1 MVIEVEKGIRMGEG
15 YSPIFKKHN
24 ELIEILQDMMLK
36 EVGYTGVGSNC
47 RMVFSPYGD
56 AEDIGLFTIYNTLV
70 FETGKPDM
78 LRLTYIRVDSSDE
91 NDRLEISCEL
101 PDDFTPE
108 ITAGAI
114 FDTWTQKSR
123 SNIKVIEK

>member
-1 MVIEVEKGIRMGEG
+1 MVIEVEKGNIMGEG
-15 YSPIFKKHN
+15 YTPVFKKRT
-24 ELIEILQDMMLK
+24 ELVEILKTMMLD
-36 EVGYTGVGSNC
+36 ELGYTGVGNEC

-56 AEDIGLFTIYNTLV
+56 AKDIGIFTLSASCVFKYGEPDKVDLV
-70 FETGKPDM
+70 YT
-78 LRLTYIRVDSSDE
+78 RVDNE
-91 NDRLEISCEL
+91 NNRLEISCEL

-123 SNIKVIEK
+123 SNIKIVK

>member
-1 MVIEVEKGIRMGEG
+1 MGEG

-36 EVGYTGVGSNC
+36 EVGYAGVGSNY

-78 LRLTYIRVDSSDE
+78 LRLRYIRVDKE
-91 NDRLEISCEL
+91 NNRLELECEL
-101 PDDFTPE
+101 PDDFDPE
-108 ITAGAI
+108 VTAGAI

-123 SNIKVIEK
+123 SNIKIVK

>member
-1 MVIEVEKGIRMGEG
+1 MGEG
-15 YSPIFKKHN
+15 YTPVFKKRT
-24 ELIEILQDMMLK
+24 ELVEILKTMMFDEL
-36 EVGYTGVGSNC
+36 GYTGVGNEC
-47 RMVFSPYGD
+47 RVVFSPYGD
-56 AEDIGLFTIYNTLV
+56 AKDIGIFTLLAGCVFKYGEPDKVDLIYT
-70 FETGKPDM
+70 
-78 LRLTYIRVDSSDE
+78 RVNSSDD

-123 SNIKVIEK
+123 SNIKIVK